1 MEGEL
6 WPALYRLACQEAAR
20 KPRRCRVVYSDLI
33 ILLVLLWAAL
43 HDRPVCWACDAS
55 NWPADWQWLT
65 LPSSATVSR
74 RSRTLSLRLLLS
86 ALIEALA
93 AMTSPPESLC
103 LCRAL
108 DSKPLTVGGFS
119 KDRDA
124 KRGYATGVIARGYKL
139 CAAWGKREPVPQ
151 AWRVGPLNWADSA
164 AAADEIDQL
173 ARGPHAGGYLLADT
187 LHDNGDLHRR
197 CRQAEFQLVAPR
209 AKPGTGLRHARDTDP
224 SHDPG
229 RLRSIELTEPP
240 PVQGLS
246 DFGRTLYAQRRQ
258 IERRFGNLCS
268 FGGGLAPL
276 PAWVRRPHRVALWV
290 AAKLVINGVRICR
303 IEGFAL

>member
-6 WPALYRLACQEAAR
+6 WPVLYDLARQEAAR
-20 KPRRCRVVYSDLI
+20 KSPTRRVVYSDLI

-43 HDRPVCWACDAS
+43 HDRPVCWACDAAH
-55 NWPADWQWLT
+55 WPADWQWLT
-65 LPSSATVSR
+65 LPSPATVSR
-74 RSRTLSLRLLLS
+74 RSRTLSLRLLLT

-93 AMTSPPESLC
+93 AVTAPPPLC
-103 LCRAL
+103 PCRAL

-124 KRGYATGVIARGYKL
+124 RRGYAAGVIGRGYKL
-139 CAAWGKREPVPQ
+139 CAAWDPDRPVPQ
-151 AWRVGPLNWADSA
+151 AWRLGPLNWADSDA
-164 AAADEIDQL
+164 AAAEVDDL
-173 ARGPHAGGYLLADT
+173 SRGPHPGGYLLADT
-187 LHDNGDLHRR
+187 LHDHGDLHRR
-197 CRQAEFQLVAPR
+197 CRAAGFQLVAPR
-209 AKPGTGLRHARDTDP
+209 AKPGTGLRHARAGDR

-240 PVQGLS
+240 PVHGLGA
-246 DFGRTLYAQRRQ
+246 FGRALYAQRRQ

-290 AAKLVINGVRICR
+290 ALKLVINGVRACR
-303 IEGFAL
+303 IKGLAA